1 MYNSTQTWL
10 TDMLQC
16 KFVFVKLVK
25 DVKDILKQAE
35 NGLQSQSTENGKT
48 AVWHYGLKLQ

>member
-1 MYNSTQTWL
+1 MNNSTQTWL

-16 KFVFVKLVK
+16 KFVFVKLGK

-35 NGLQSQSTENGKT
+35 NGLQSQSSENGKT